1 MQHARLRLSGREEG
15 IRYSANLAKEAA
27 QASARAQIP
36 EGEAARGEYQAS
48 QRSSKA
54 FRPRRTQFVICSR
67 ADIRLGLRRR
77 LCD

>member
-48 QRSSKA
+48 QR
-54 FRPRRTQFVICSR
+54 
-67 ADIRLGLRRR
+67 
-77 LCD
+77 